1 MAKATW
7 RNVWLKP
14 PGVKRLE
21 AAWRAAAGAPA
32 GARMLED
39 VLHMTLHAFTDLC
52 FVFFCALLVFILS
65 GCFLETN
72 FKKLCKGHMS
82 LHIELQVRKWVGERS

>member
-7 RNVWLKP
+7 REAA
-14 PGVKRLE
+14 G

-52 FVFFCALLVFILS
+52 FAFCVLLVFTTS
-65 GCFLETN
+65 VCFLETVL
-72 FKKLCKGHMS
+72 F
-82 LHIELQVRKWVGERS
+82 